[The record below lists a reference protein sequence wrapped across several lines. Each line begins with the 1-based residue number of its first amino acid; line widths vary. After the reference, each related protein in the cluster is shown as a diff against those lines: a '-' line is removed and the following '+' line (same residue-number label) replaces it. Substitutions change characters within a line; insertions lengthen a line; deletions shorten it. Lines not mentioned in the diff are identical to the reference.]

1 MKTIDKQRFECSM
14 VYTNSC
20 YIKSYANMKRLES

>member
-14 VYTNSC
+14 EYTNTC
-20 YIKSYANMKRLES
+20 YIKSYAKMKRLAS